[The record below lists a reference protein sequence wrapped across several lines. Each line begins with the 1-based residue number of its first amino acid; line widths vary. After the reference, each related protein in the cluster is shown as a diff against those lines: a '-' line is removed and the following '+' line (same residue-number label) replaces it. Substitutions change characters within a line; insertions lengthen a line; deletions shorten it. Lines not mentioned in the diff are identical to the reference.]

1 MDIQL
6 NESKTAK
13 KEGNNTNW
21 FFSKYTVWVMVCGVS
36 SVGSMVGRICVVMM
50 CFYSGLKE
58 CSW

>member
-13 KEGNNTNW
+13 NEGNNTNW

-36 SVGSMVGRICVVMM
+36 SKDMCGYDVLLFWIERVQLVGSFAI
-50 CFYSGLKE
+50 
-58 CSW
+58 